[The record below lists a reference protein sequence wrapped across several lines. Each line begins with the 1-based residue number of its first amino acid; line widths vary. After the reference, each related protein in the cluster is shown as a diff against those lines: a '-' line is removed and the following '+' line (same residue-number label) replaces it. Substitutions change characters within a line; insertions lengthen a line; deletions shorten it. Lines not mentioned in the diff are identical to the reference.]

1 MLLMTPASKTKH
13 LVMPNA
19 AIDLGFF
26 QVKTASGRGTS
37 KSGSEILKDIFPSF
51 APLIDEETRGL
62 MSLSARTDSGV
73 AVEVNGMSYFVGES
87 SHRMFGSAGNTR
99 ASNERYCLTPSYK
112 ALFLGA
118 LWQIAK
124 RHGVECSLNIKHLV
138 LGLPLTTLVEHNGL
152 VQEMA
157 RGTHVIPSPFSPTTS
172 MKVTVEEAMVVAQ
185 PQGGIVSY
193 ANGEGRNLVK
203 PQDDVLVLDMGG
215 GTFDWFVCDG
225 EFQPSYKVCGALP
238 LGTLNCAAAILQSI
252 KPTLANSPKAMN
264 RVDMALRS
272 NSGSFD
278 LGGESYEI
286 DRFTKQVNALVS
298 GAIEQMQTKVGELG
312 TLDHI
317 LLTGGGAGLL
327 KRVCDEALKS
337 SKKVIR
343 MDPDPVY
350 SNVDGFFII
359 SEMATA

>member
-1 MLLMTPASKTKH
+1 MTQAAKTKH

-51 APLIDEETRGL
+51 APLIDEETKGL
-62 MSLSARTDSGV
+62 MSLNGGADSGV
-73 AVEVNGMSYFVGES
+73 VVEVDGMSYFVGES

-99 ASNERYCLTPSYK
+99 ASNERYCLTPTYK

-124 RHGVECSLNIKHLV
+124 RQGVECSLNIKHMV
-138 LGLPLTTLVEHNGL
+138 LGLPLTTLLEHNVF

-157 RGTHVIPSPFSPTTS
+157 KGTHVIPSPFSPTTS
-172 MKVTVEEAMVVAQ
+172 MKVTIEEAMVVAQ

-193 ANGEGRNLVK
+193 ANGEGRTIVK
-203 PQDDVLVLDMGG
+203 PHDDVLVLDMGG

-238 LGTLNCAAAILQSI
+238 LGTLNCAAAILQKI

-264 RVDMALRS
+264 RVDVALRTG
-272 NSGSFD
+272 SGSFD

-286 DRFTKQVNALVS
+286 EHFTKQVDTLVGS
-298 GAIEQMQTKVGELG
+298 AIDQMQSKVGEFRG
-312 TLDHI
+312 LDHI

-359 SEMATA
+359 SEMVTA